1 MFQLLHSTNILSC
14 FKVPANEVYELLK
27 RDVASII
34 LIVHGQC
41 KINETPKLMTLSTGK
56 VFMVPANTKVKVH
69 VGFELLELYQTFVNV

>member
-1 MFQLLHSTNILSC
+1 M
-14 FKVPANEVYELLK
+14 PANEVYELIK

-41 KINETPKLMTLSTGK
+41 NINESSELMMLSGK
-56 VFMVPANTKVKVH
+56 VFMVPASAVVKVT